1 MANGTVNL
9 DLDIATAVRRKI
21 HSRPRWLRVLRPRID
36 HAVAGFILLLLLI
49 AAVGAPWIARYDP
62 YSVDLFAKNQPPSR
76 TYWMGTDDFGRD
88 IFSRVIYGT
97 RYSLAMGFV
106 VTAVSTIMGVS
117 LGGVAGFW
125 EGRWGE
131 VIMRFTDLVMG
142 FPALL
147 LAMAIAAVLGSNLIN
162 AIIATSAVWW
172 PPYVRLM
179 RGQILSVKHEAYV
192 EAARA
197 FGATDL
203 RILFRHIL
211 PNSWAPLNVRITMDL
226 GRAVIFTS
234 SLSFI
239 GLGAHPPIPEWG
251 TMLAESRKFILSAW
265 WYPTFPG
272 LAITLTVLAFSLL
285 GDIVDEILRPETR
298 S

>member
-1 MANGTVNL
+1 MA
-9 DLDIATAVRRKI
+9 DRAIARVRPAPTQGLRRR
-21 HSRPRWLRVLRPRID
+21 RPWLRALRPRVDTVI
-36 HAVAGFILLLLLI
+36 ASVIVLGLFVSLI
-49 AAVGAPWIARYDP
+49 GAKVIATHDP
-62 YSVDLFAKNQPPSR
+62 YALDVFNKNEPPNW
-76 TYWMGTDDFGRD
+76 THLMGTDDFGRD
-88 IFSRVIYGT
+88 IFSRVVYGT
-97 RYSLAMGFV
+97 RYSLLMGFV
-106 VTAVSTIMGVS
+106 VTLTSTVIGVL
-117 LGGVAGFW
+117 LGGIAGFW
-125 EGRWGE
+125 EGPSGE
-131 VIMRFTDLVMG
+131 LVMRFTDLVMG

-147 LAMAIAAVLGSNLIN
+147 LAMAIAAILGSNLVN

-172 PPYVRLM
+172 PPYVRLI

-203 RILFRHIL
+203 RILLRHVL
-211 PNSWAPLNVRITMDL
+211 PNSWAPLNVRMTMDL

-251 TMLAESRKFILSAW
+251 TMLAEARKFILGAW

-272 LAITLTVLAFSLL
+272 LAIALTVLAFSLW
-285 GDIVDEILRPETR
+285 GDIVDEILRPQIRE
-298 S
+298 